1 MPDTVA
7 RRVIGGLIRTLV
19 AKYDF
24 GGCKERSLE
33 QVEASKEK
41 RLGEIVIE
49 RGTYEEKKM

>member
-1 MPDTVA
+1 
-7 RRVIGGLIRTLV
+7 V